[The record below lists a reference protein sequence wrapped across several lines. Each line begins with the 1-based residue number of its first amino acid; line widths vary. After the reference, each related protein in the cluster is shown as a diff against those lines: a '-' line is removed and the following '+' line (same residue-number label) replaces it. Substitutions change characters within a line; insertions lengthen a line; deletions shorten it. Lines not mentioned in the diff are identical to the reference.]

1 MRRFL
6 FLITLIVA
14 AIAALVLVLVH
25 VGIHSGG
32 YGKYKVVLPSS
43 YPSNYTAAFLY
54 LGKILTDAKEAY
66 ENASSPL
73 PVGFLGFD
81 PGLARSLI
89 LNSTIFNETTL
100 LINGTPYRYI
110 ILSVWCRDCGFSFE
124 LSNASMD
131 GVSIYLR
138 PRNTTVT
145 YTGGLPFTYVMS
157 YDGVRYEFTL
167 WYIGVQ
173 IASFRV
179 FGYSQE
185 LGKGVYAVQLFTS
198 TPRSLDV
205 EHVWLVLIKED
216 YPISQRGV
224 SIG

>member
-6 FLITLIVA
+6 FLITLI
-14 AIAALVLVLVH
+14 AALALVLVH
-25 VGIHSGG
+25 VGIHAGG
-32 YGKYKVVLPSS
+32 YGKYKVSLPSS

-54 LGKILTDAKEAY
+54 LGRILTDAKEAY

-73 PVGFLGFD
+73 PVGFLGSD

-110 ILSVWCRDCGFSFE
+110 ILSVWCRDCGFSFNFE

-167 WYIGVQ
+167 WYIGLEFG
-173 IASFRV
+173 SFRV

-185 LGKGVYAVQLFTS
+185 LGKGVYAVQLFIS

-205 EHVWLVLIKED
+205 EHVWLVLIKEN
-216 YPISQRGV
+216 YPISQGGD